1 MNLGQSR
8 IRMSV
13 ALLLSIAT
21 LGLVNGCGA
30 AGVPADDVS
39 TLAGSTVGFA
49 DGSGTTAQFNGPS
62 GVAVAPDGTVYVA
75 DTNNHRIRA
84 TDPTTGEVTTLA
96 GNGFAGFVDGP
107 GGTAQ
112 FSVPFGVAVA
122 PNGTVYV
129 ADTNNHRIRAIDP
142 TTGTVTTL
150 AGTDNAGYADGP
162 SDTAQFNGPTGVT
175 VDPNGTVYV
184 ADNFNNRIRAIDP
197 ITAQVTTLAG
207 SGSGFADGP
216 SATARFFR
224 PFGVAVAP
232 NGTVYVADYLNHRIR
247 AIDPTTGTVTTLAG
261 NGTAGFFDGPGA
273 TAQFTG
279 PSGVTVNSDGT
290 VYVADR
296 GNQRIRAI
304 ESTTGQV
311 TTFAGNGTAGFVDG
325 PGATAQFNGPSGVT
339 VDPDGVVYVADFDNH
354 RIRKIT

>member
-150 AGTDNAGYADGP
+150 AG
-162 SDTAQFNGPTGVT
+162 
-175 VDPNGTVYV
+175 
-184 ADNFNNRIRAIDP
+184 
-197 ITAQVTTLAG
+197 
-207 SGSGFADGP
+207 
-216 SATARFFR
+216 
-224 PFGVAVAP
+224 
-232 NGTVYVADYLNHRIR
+232 
-247 AIDPTTGTVTTLAG
+247 
-261 NGTAGFFDGPGA
+261 NGTAGFVDGPGA